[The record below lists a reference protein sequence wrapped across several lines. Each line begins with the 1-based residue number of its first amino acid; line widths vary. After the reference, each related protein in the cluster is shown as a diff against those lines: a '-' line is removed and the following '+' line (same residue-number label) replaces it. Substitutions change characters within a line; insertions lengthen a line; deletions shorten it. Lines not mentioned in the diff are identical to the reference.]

1 MTSIKRPAGTIRPW
15 FDDRIARYSGRT
27 AQPWR
32 TNRLNGV
39 EGMAGEQSTDRM
51 FLPQEFIRRKRDG
64 GAVGTDEIEAYIRG
78 VADGSVTEGQIAAF
92 SMAVFFQGM
101 SLDERVALTRAM
113 THSGTVLDWS
123 GKGFDGPVLDKH
135 STGGVGDK
143 VSLILGPIV
152 AACGGYV
159 PMVSGR
165 GLGHTGGT
173 LDKLDSI
180 PGYRSQP
187 DIETLER
194 VVRAAGCAIIG
205 ATGDIAPADKR
216 IYAIRDVTGTVESLD
231 LITAS
236 ILSKK
241 LAAGLGGLVMD
252 VKFGSGAFAAAFDD
266 AVALAESLVTVAE
279 GAGLPTVALLTDMNQ
294 VLGRTAGNAL
304 EVKESIDLL
313 TGRTVDPRLREVTLA
328 LTAELL
334 CLGGLAETVDEGL
347 GRAGQALADG
357 SAADRFGRMVAALGG
372 PADIVED
379 CERHLAA
386 ASVRRDVFPERAGV
400 VTAVDARAV
409 GVAIVAI
416 GGGRAAPDDIIDHA
430 VGLTEV
436 AAIGE
441 PVGPGARPL
450 AIVHT
455 RDEAQADRAA
465 AMLRAAVTVGESAPD
480 PTPLIAKRVAEGR

>member
-1 MTSIKRPAGTIRPW
+1 
-15 FDDRIARYSGRT
+15 
-27 AQPWR
+27 
-32 TNRLNGV
+32 
-39 EGMAGEQSTDRM
+39 MAGKQADDGV

-64 GAVGTDEIEAYIRG
+64 GAVSAEDIDAYIRG
-78 VADGSVTEGQIAAF
+78 VTDGSVTEGQVAAF

-113 THSGTVLDWS
+113 THSGDVLDWS
-123 GKGFDGPVLDKH
+123 GKGLDGPVLDKH
-135 STGGVGDK
+135 STGGIGDK

-159 PMVSGR
+159 PMISGR

-187 DIETLER
+187 DVETLER
-194 VVRAAGCAIIG
+194 VVRATGCAIIG

-252 VKFGSGAFAAAFDD
+252 VKFGSGAFAAAFED
-266 AVALAESLVTVAE
+266 AGALAESLVTVAE

-294 VLGRTAGNAL
+294 VLGRAAGNAL

-313 TGRTVDPRLREVTLA
+313 TGQSVDPRLSEVTLA

-334 CLGGLAETVDEGL
+334 CLGGLAESVEEGL
-347 GRAGQALADG
+347 GRARQALADG
-357 SAADRFGRMVAALGG
+357 SAAERFARMVAALGG
-372 PADIVED
+372 PADILEESD
-379 CERHLAA
+379 RHLTAA
-386 ASVRRDVFPERAGV
+386 PLRRDVFPEAEGI

-416 GGGRAAPDDIIDHA
+416 GGGRAAPEDVIDHA
-430 VGLTEV
+430 VGLTDV

-441 PVGPGARPL
+441 TVGPGTKPL
-450 AIVHT
+450 ASVHA
-455 RDEAQADRAA
+455 RDDAQADRAA
-465 AMLRAAVTVGESAPD
+465 AMLRNAYTLGDAVPEAQ
-480 PTPLIAKRVAEGR
+480 PLVARRVAEGR